1 MVALPSLRTL
11 QAFRLYKDPRVA
23 GALRRVRFLAK
34 NVVLLGVWSGH
45 SRGKWRWT
53 FLDAQRSTFMDERR
67 SHIRRRTFKGGKLI
81 FNKGLSVLDC
91 VIRDMSD
98 QGARVELGATIG
110 VPDTFELI
118 IAPDR
123 VKRSCK
129 IAWRSK
135 RHIGIS
141 FT

>member
-1 MVALPSLRTL
+1 
-11 QAFRLYKDPRVA
+11 
-23 GALRRVRFLAK
+23 
-34 NVVLLGVWSGH
+34 LLGPTPHSWGH
-45 SRGKWRWT
+45 SSI
-53 FLDAQRSTFMDERR
+53 STKVGPSCTSADPHF
-67 SHIRRRTFKGGKLI
+67 RRRTFKGGKLI

-91 VIRDMSD
+91 VIRNLSD
-98 QGARVELGATIG
+98 RGARVELGTAIG

>member
-1 MVALPSLRTL
+1 M
-11 QAFRLYKDPRVA
+11 
-23 GALRRVRFLAK
+23 
-34 NVVLLGVWSGH
+34 N
-45 SRGKWRWT
+45 
-53 FLDAQRSTFMDERR
+53 ERR

-98 QGARVELGATIG
+98 HGARVELGTTIG

-135 RHIGIS
+135 RRSAFPSDDQIAGSCEGLSHKE
-141 FT
+141 

>member
-1 MVALPSLRTL
+1 M
-11 QAFRLYKDPRVA
+11 
-23 GALRRVRFLAK
+23 
-34 NVVLLGVWSGH
+34 N
-45 SRGKWRWT
+45 
-53 FLDAQRSTFMDERR
+53 ERR

-91 VIRDMSD
+91 IIRDMSEH
-98 QGARVELGATIG
+98 GARVELGTTIG

-141 FT
+141 FR

>member
-1 MVALPSLRTL
+1 
-11 QAFRLYKDPRVA
+11 LYKAPGLWETHRRLPFPVKDVGVA
-23 GALRRVRFLAK
+23 GALVRAP
-34 NVVLLGVWSGH
+34 WP
-45 SRGKWRWT
+45 RGAWPWT
-53 FLDAQRSTFMDERR
+53 FHEAAKVSLLMNERR

-98 QGARVELGATIG
+98 HGARVELGTTIG

-135 RHIGIS
+135 RQIGIS
-141 FT
+141 FR